1 MDKNKKVY
9 FFLMFIKLILKLAF
23 FLHRSKQYQNTK
35 KLFYNFLQNPD
46 YIYKRYFDSFMILLI
61 LVSVIILVYEV
72 KNPVPIWIDDFDVY
86 AVTSI
91 FALEYI
97 LRFWVYNNF
106 HSLVVKEYEEA
117 KFLNKPFKL
126 WIPLKIFL
134 KDKLEYMISPS
145 SIVDLLAIL
154 PAYRPL
160 RVLRI
165 FVLFRVFKLLRYTK
179 SIHQFIE
186 VFATKRFEL
195 VTLLLLLFFI
205 VNTAGIAIYVFE
217 ERTNP
222 NINSIFDAIYW
233 ALITISSVG
242 YGDISPVTL
251 EGRVVS
257 MIIIISGIAM
267 ISFVT
272 SVIVSAF
279 SEKLDELKENRIVE
293 KINKNRDFIIICGYG
308 QMTRM
313 FLRNNSLLSYE
324 YVIIEKDI
332 KRVEIG
338 RKEGYSII
346 NEDASRH
353 DVISKFNIN
362 YSNIILLALTGSDI
376 NNIYITLN
384 AKAISRNIKVIAR
397 ANSENMEKK
406 CRLAGVDYVVLPNM
420 VANRMLLFAIT
431 QPAMYRAIYSILIG
445 QNLAQL
451 DEVST
456 VTHYKLVG
464 KQIKDID
471 FKRHKLLFIGFQPGR
486 KEKFIFNPP
495 PQIDIRIGDVLLVL
509 GRKVSIEYF
518 KQHYGEVYY
527 E

>member
-1 MDKNKKVY
+1 
-9 FFLMFIKLILKLAF
+9 MFIKLILKFAF
-23 FLHRSKQYQNTK
+23 FLHRSKRYKNTK

-46 YIYKRYFDSFMILLI
+46 FIYKRYFDSFMIFLI
-61 LVSVIILVYEV
+61 LISVVILVYEV
-72 KNPVPIWIDDFDVY
+72 EHIVPIWIDDFDIY
-86 AVTSI
+86 IITTLFS
-91 FALEYI
+91 LEYI
-97 LRFWVYNNF
+97 LRFWVYNDF
-106 HSLVVKEYEEA
+106 HTLIVKEYEEA
-117 KFLNKPFKL
+117 KFINKSFNIWKPIKT
-126 WIPLKIFL
+126 ILKG
-134 KDKLEYMISPS
+134 KLEYMVSPS
-145 SIVDLLAIL
+145 AIVDLLAIL

-179 SIHQFIE
+179 SIHQFVE

-195 VTLLLLLFFI
+195 VTLLFLLVFI
-205 VNTAGIAIYVFE
+205 VTTAGIAIYVFE
-217 ERTNP
+217 EKTNP
-222 NINSIFDAIYW
+222 NINSLFDAVYW

-242 YGDISPVTL
+242 YGDISPVTP

-257 MIIIISGIAM
+257 MIIIVSGIAM

-293 KINKNRDFIIICGYG
+293 EINKNKDFIIICGYG

-324 YVIIEKDI
+324 YVIIDKDI
-332 KRVEIG
+332 ERVEIG
-338 RKEGYSII
+338 RKEGYNII
-346 NEDASRH
+346 NEDASRYN
-353 DVISKFNIN
+353 VISKFNIN
-362 YSNIILLALTGSDI
+362 YSNITLLALTGSDI

-384 AKAISRNIKVIAR
+384 AKAVSRNIKVVAR
-397 ANSENMEKK
+397 ASSANMEKK
-406 CRLAGVDYVVLPNM
+406 CRLAGVDHVVLPNM
-420 VANRMLLFAIT
+420 IANRMLLFAIT
-431 QPAMYRAIYSILIG
+431 QPAMYRAIYSILTG

-456 VTHYKLVG
+456 VSHYKLVG

-471 FKRHKLLFIGFQPGR
+471 FKAHKLLFIGFQCGR
-486 KEKFIFNPP
+486 KEEFIFNPP
-495 PQIDIRIGDVLLVL
+495 PQIDIRLGDVLLVM

-518 KQHYGEVYY
+518 KQHYGEVFYG
-527 E
+527 